1 LISSVLAPEIYCAN
15 QILLISKPQIIIKMK
30 KYIPKLLAIF
40 TLILLTSC
48 SSDDEHDHGVTADQI
63 PAIQAALISGDW
75 IISHYSTKFGS
86 DQTATYSAY
95 SFSFLNNGILSATD
109 GTTALTGSWS
119 VVEDIHPTNEKLN
132 HVHLNVIFSAPETF
146 VEISDDWDMKTF
158 NATKIDL
165 NAVLS
170 EGASTQT
177 LTFTKK

>member
-1 LISSVLAPEIYCAN
+1 MISSVLAPEIYCAN

-95 SFSFLNNGILSATD
+95 SFSFLNVMIFNLY
-109 GTTALTGSWS
+109 S
-119 VVEDIHPTNEKLN
+119 VFVLFIIH
-132 HVHLNVIFSAPETF
+132 
-146 VEISDDWDMKTF
+146 F
-158 NATKIDL
+158 NLGLRKGKRQ
-165 NAVLS
+165 V
-170 EGASTQT
+170 G
-177 LTFTKK
+177 